1 VAAFDPTDVAAVK
14 LELGMPNIPNND
26 QKLVALV
33 AATNAYVRR
42 YRTDPID
49 PVTLQPVAWDD
60 AARLGAARLA
70 AGLYRNANSPG
81 ITDSGLGGAASD
93 TAFRRVTDVLIEQ
106 LLRIG
111 RHAPPSVG

>member
-1 VAAFDPTDVAAVK
+1 MAEPTTAEAVK
-14 LELGMPNIPNND
+14 LELGMPNIPAND
-26 QKLVALV
+26 IRLVGIV

-42 YRTDPID
+42 YHSDPLD
-49 PVTLQPVAWDD
+49 EAGEPLPWPDD
-60 AARLGAARLA
+60 MRLGAARLA

-81 ITDSGLGGAASD
+81 ITDNGLGSAVSD

-111 RHAPPSVG
+111 RHAPPMIG

>member
-1 VAAFDPTDVAAVK
+1 MAAFDPTDVAAVK

-26 QKLVALV
+26 SNLVALV

-42 YRTDPID
+42 YREDPTDELGA
-49 PVTLQPVAWDD
+49 PVEWDA

-70 AGLYRNANSPG
+70 AGLYRNANKPG
-81 ITDSGLGGAASD
+81 ITDNGLGGAASD

-111 RHAPPSVG
+111 RSAPPSVG